1 MTLDLYAML
10 PRLALQRASYH
21 DLADAEREA
30 RVLAAV
36 LGPIAIVDAAGAEG
50 RMVGLV
56 LR

>member
-1 MTLDLYAML
+1 VTLDLYTML

-21 DLADAEREA
+21 DLATAEREA
-30 RVLAAV
+30 RALVAV
-36 LGPIAIVDAAGAEG
+36 LGPIAIVDAGASEG

>member
-1 MTLDLYAML
+1 VTLDLYAML
-10 PRLALQRASYH
+10 PRLERQRASYH
-21 DLADAEREA
+21 DMATAEREA

-36 LGPIAIVDAAGAEG
+36 LGPIAIVDAAAAEG